1 MTQEELMGLI
11 GVLGGLGGSYFLGNK
26 KEDKELE
33 KKIKEAKAIA
43 EAEAEI
49 REKELAKADTR
60 LENKQFKEEGRYT
73 EGSKRG
79 ELKDPNSLYNFIFN
93 PSESDPVY
101 DALSKVGL
109 QDLVGKPAYSDPNI
123 RNQEREDFVVNPDKN
138 FFNDQGLL
146 GLASLAIPGLGMYR
160 GAGMAAKAL
169 ANSKLGSSMMGNLS
183 KFVGGRGATA
193 SGAPVQL
200 MLPGMNQGGR
210 VNMDEGGLS
219 FFIDPKMDADGFEIP
234 RDPSEV
240 GMGNMFLEAIGNLV
254 RGAKIEND
262 GYSFPR
268 QPNKIRKNIYDLIG
282 FDASNYPG
290 FDDLTEFY
298 GAED

>member
-79 ELKDPNSLYNFIFN
+79 ELKNANSLYNFIFN
-93 PSESDPVY
+93 PSESDPFHEMLGGGTMADVLLGTTAY
-101 DALSKVGL
+101 D
-109 QDLVGKPAYSDPNI
+109 DPTI
-123 RNQEREDFVVNPDKN
+123 RNQEREDFVANPENN
-138 FFNDQGLL
+138 FLNDTGAL
-146 GLASLAIPGLGMYR
+146 GLASLAVPGAGLLR
-160 GAGMAAKAL
+160 GANIA
-169 ANSKLGSSMMGNLS
+169 SKLGPSMMANLS
-183 KFVGGRGATA
+183 KFFGGRGATA

-240 GMGNMFLEAIGNLV
+240 GMGNMVLEAIGNLV

-268 QPNKIRKNIYDLIG
+268 QPNKIRKSIYDLIG